1 MLIDTPTRA
10 FDDFA
15 GGVQNDE
22 INRRILGIAQEE
34 KA

>member
-15 GGVQNDE
+15 GGLQNDE
-22 INRRILGIAQEE
+22 INQRILGIATD
-34 KA
+34 AHS